1 MEIFDQVN
9 VYSVTL
15 RLTLSLVLGGL
26 LGMEREQKR
35 RPAGFR
41 TYMLVCMGSA
51 LVMLTGQYVAETM
64 NVNDVLRMGAQ
75 VVSGIGFWGQ
85 APLL

>member
-35 RPAGFR
+35 RPAGFGVLPVKR
-41 TYMLVCMGSA
+41 TIKNNKFLYLGLHGVGVGDADRSVCRRNHEC
-51 LVMLTGQYVAETM
+51 Q
-64 NVNDVLRMGAQ
+64 
-75 VVSGIGFWGQ
+75 
-85 APLL
+85 